1 MKILKISLLF
11 FSMLTMVFASDYSVV
26 NNTSVTS
33 NRQQFES
40 SNYQIEATI
49 IPANKC
55 DSRTSMYSI
64 EGLILPGDISDL
76 GPESEDAI
84 SAKLDDLLPDD
95 YYLFQNYPNP
105 FNGKTAISYSI
116 SDETNVIIEVYNILG
131 QKVATLINE
140 VKSAGDHSIIFDA
153 KDLDSGIYFYRLT
166 TENHTQSNSM
176 VLLR

>member
-1 MKILKISLLF
+1 
-11 FSMLTMVFASDYSVV
+11 MVFASDYSVV

-64 EGLILPGDISDL
+64 EGLM
-76 GPESEDAI
+76 
-84 SAKLDDLLPDD
+84 PDD